1 MKDVKEIFLPKNEND
16 KKDMKKEFIRE
27 CHKND
32 TVPKS
37 TLVIHNNFKKE
48 LFGLINTVITP
59 GQAIALGKTFKLLDH
74 VVKEL
79 YFANNNLSDL
89 QFANMLR
96 EIISEQTIADNI
108 DKIIYGKNNELGPE
122 TMETLL
128 ELVDK
133 KRGGLTQLAF
143 VGCKSRLSTM
153 APIL

>member
-59 GQAIALGKTFKLLDH
+59 G
-74 VVKEL
+74 
-79 YFANNNLSDL
+79 
-89 QFANMLR
+89 
-96 EIISEQTIADNI
+96 
-108 DKIIYGKNNELGPE
+108 
-122 TMETLL
+122 
-128 ELVDK
+128 
-133 KRGGLTQLAF
+133 
-143 VGCKSRLSTM
+143 
-153 APIL
+153 